1 MDTNIKKAQELI
13 FGANGIGAS
22 NFKMFPGLS
31 RDVTPDAVA
40 AEILKAIGEITSG
53 TAQEVV
59 LD

>member
-22 NFKMFPGLS
+22 NFKMFPGRS

-40 AEILKAIGEITSG
+40 AEILKALGEITSG
-53 TAQEVV
+53 TAKEVA